1 MGNKKMSV
9 FVQTKLKMIFSLF
22 IFISDWVL
30 SRLFDWLI
38 GGVLLDLPIQS
49 STSVGE
55 LTFFAASR
63 PLSPSTPCHPFL
75 LCSTVTSALLGR
87 AIIDSPTRSQMYQ
100 AQVWAFLLNIVPSTR
115 RVRFLTGATR
125 MTRQIVWDFN
135 RVTSCI
141 IMGNFASKTQEK
153 EAIWIV
159 VHHVVVDGREVIGTM
174 VRNESK
180 WFWTS
185 YVLDRD
191 ICAPLTI
198 HLLQTFCLCV
208 VIAIS
213 C

>member
-9 FVQTKLKMIFSLF
+9 YVLTKLKMIFSLF

-55 LTFFAASR
+55 LTFFADSHLTSFSTII
-63 PLSPSTPCHPFL
+63 PVNTLSP
-75 LCSTVTSALLGR
+75 VGNA
-87 AIIDSPTRSQMYQ
+87 
-100 AQVWAFLLNIVPSTR
+100 
-115 RVRFLTGATR
+115 
-125 MTRQIVWDFN
+125 QIVWDLN

-191 ICAPLTI
+191 ICAPHTVQ
-198 HLLQTFCLCV
+198 LLQTFCLSVDCNFMLV
-208 VIAIS
+208 SAEYLFTNM
-213 C
+213 